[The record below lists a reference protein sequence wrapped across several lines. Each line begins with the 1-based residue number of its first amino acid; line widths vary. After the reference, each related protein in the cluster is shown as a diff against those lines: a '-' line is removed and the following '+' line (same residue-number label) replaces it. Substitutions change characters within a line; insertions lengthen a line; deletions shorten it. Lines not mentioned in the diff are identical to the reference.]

1 MTFEDSGGARRRH
14 GPPAAGVLF
23 GILAA
28 SAWPAWCGGQEAP
41 VTTAASS
48 VNSNEGNPDDPDRE
62 LIHWNEYEGPW
73 FTARLGG
80 GFLYD
85 TANYSQDADSESQFD
100 FEPDQYVRDSRLL
113 LKGRLGSSSR
123 VRYTIG
129 YMYDAAPEKRTWFW
143 RQTGIYVDLP
153 AIGGDVFVGRTK
165 EGFSMNKIMVGYN
178 GWTNER
184 ATANDAMIPI
194 LADGIQLRGSVP
206 GRGLAWNVGIYDD
219 EFTESESFNKN
230 DNQFVARGV
239 WQPMHGNAEAEILH
253 FGLAYRYG
261 TDDDGFLQY
270 KSRPESFSGPFVI
283 DTGAIPADY
292 SQTVGLETY
301 YQRGSLLVGGEYFL
315 NQIAAPQP
323 GDPFI
328 HGGEV
333 VVTWLTGGERRPY
346 NAKTGVFGGIVPA
359 SSVFEGGRGTWEFV
373 ARFSYTDL
381 DDGPV
386 QGGRFWR
393 FTPMVNWHMSPNV
406 RLELVY
412 GYGVLDRFDTKG
424 GSHFFQTRIQ
434 LQL

>member
-1 MTFEDSGGARRRH
+1 MHRKRSGGGQRRND
-14 GPPAAGVLF
+14 PLAAGVL
-23 GILAA
+23 IAVLAA
-28 SAWPAWCGGQEAP
+28 SASPAWCDAQATPPDAAP
-41 VTTAASS
+41 SS
-48 VNSNEGNPDDPDRE
+48 VNSQEGTPDDPDRQMV
-62 LIHWNEYEGPW
+62 HWNEYEGPW

-100 FEPDQYVRDSRLL
+100 FEPEQYVRDSRLL

-153 AIGGDVFVGRTK
+153 AIGGDIFVGRTK

-184 ATANDAMIPI
+184 ATANDAFIPI
-194 LADGIQLRGSVP
+194 LADGVQIRGSVP
-206 GRGLAWNVGIYDD
+206 GRGIAWNVGIYDD

-239 WQPMHGNAEAEILH
+239 WQPLHGKTDDELLH
-253 FGLAYRYG
+253 LALAYRYG
-261 TDDDGFLQY
+261 TDDDGTLQY
-270 KSRPESFSGPFVI
+270 KSRPESFSAPFVI
-283 DTGAIPADY
+283 DTGAIPAEHSD
-292 SQTVGLETY
+292 TIGLEAY
-301 YQRGSLLVGGEYFL
+301 YQKGPLFLGGEYFL
-315 NQIAAPQP
+315 NQVSAPLA
-323 GDPFI
+323 GDPLL

-333 VVTWLTGGERRPY
+333 MVTWLTGGERRPY
-346 NAKTGVFGGIVPA
+346 NPKTGVFGGIVPA
-359 SSVFEGGRGTWEFV
+359 SSVFDGGRGTWEFV
-373 ARFSYTDL
+373 ARLSYTDL
-381 DDGPV
+381 DDGSIE
-386 QGGRFWR
+386 GGRFWR
-393 FTPMVNWHMSPNV
+393 ITPMVNWHMSPNV
-406 RLELVY
+406 RLEFVY